1 MATIGSTSEQ
11 EPLPVAAQ
19 RQSQGF
25 FSGRL
30 GLKRREAA
38 LAYLIILPAMIIIGL
53 FGIFPLIF
61 SVYQSTRAGLN
72 NIVGRP
78 DGFGQYVRAI
88 DSLAYVMAFGIAIVC
103 IIMAVNSIKEQ
114 GKQAQKYD
122 NSLWQWCIP
131 AIFTGIGFAALIRW
145 VFAFMPGLLEV
156 GEQINDLRKA
166 NSGISNDEVNVAFR
180 GFIGDAW
187 RLDGVNQQF
196 WMAVGLVALG
206 IIIYQVINR
215 MPSLTSGHADDYFS
229 GLMSASFL
237 LTIAGGLSWI
247 TVNAINLAIIEAI
260 EDGEALPIWSQ
271 VITIGA
277 GFLLFYVAWMIW
289 SQASN
294 AQSNLTLGLRLIAAV
309 LIMIGGWILISEL
322 PSVIAEGKS
331 DWWEGL
337 ATTTWYAV
345 IALPIQLFLGLFL
358 ATLMFGE
365 IKGQTLFRVLFF
377 LPYITPQVGAAAAF
391 CIIFSGNP
399 NSPMN
404 RIYTALGLETRG
416 WLAEPKGIFELIAAN
431 FGGWE
436 WTDSIAG
443 PSLALVV
450 AIVYGIWTY
459 TGYNMIFFLSGLGN
473 ISKELYEAASI
484 DGANR
489 WQKFRN
495 ITFPLISPITYFL
508 TIISIIG
515 IFKVFTSV
523 FVLRTE
529 QARGTMD
536 TASIVIF
543 DAFNRDTRYGYASA
557 LGIILLVIIISIST
571 ITNNLT
577 QDKVHYD

>member
-11 EPLPVAAQ
+11 ESAPAAAR

-78 DGFGQYVRAI
+78 DGFGQYVRGI
-88 DSLAYVMAFGIAIVC
+88 DSLAYVMAFGIAIVF
-103 IIMAVNSIKEQ
+103 IVMAVNSIREQ
-114 GKQAQKYD
+114 GKLAEKYGS
-122 NSLWQWCIP
+122 SLWQWTIP

-145 VFAFMPGLLEV
+145 VFAFLPGLLEV

-166 NSGISNDEVNVAFR
+166 NSGISIDEVNVAFR
-180 GFIGDAW
+180 GFIADAW
-187 RLDGVNQQF
+187 RLEGVNQQF
-196 WMAVGLVALG
+196 WFAIGLVVLG
-206 IIIYQVINR
+206 LVIYQVFQRI
-215 MPSLTSGHADDYFS
+215 PSLASGSADDYYA

-237 LTIAGGLSWI
+237 LTIAGGLGWV
-247 TVNAINLAIIEAI
+247 TVNAINDAIAEAL
-260 EDGEALPIWSQ
+260 ENGEGLPIWSQ

-277 GFLLFYVAWMIW
+277 GFLLFYVAWLIW
-289 SQASN
+289 KNASN
-294 AQSNLTLGLRLIAAV
+294 ANSNIMLGLRLLAAV
-309 LIMIGGWILISEL
+309 MIMIGGWILISEL
-322 PSVIAEGKS
+322 PAVIAEGKS

-337 ATTTWYAV
+337 SATTWYAV
-345 IALPIQLFLGLFL
+345 IALPIELFLGLFL
-358 ATLMFGE
+358 ATLMFGD
-365 IKGQTLFRVLFF
+365 IRGQTLFRVLFF
-377 LPYITPQVGAAAAF
+377 LPFITPQVGAAAAF
-391 CIIFSGNP
+391 RIIFSGNP
-399 NSPMN
+399 TGPMN
-404 RIYTALGLETRG
+404 RIYTALGLEPRG
-416 WLAEPKGIFELIAAN
+416 WLAESKGVFELMAAN

-436 WTDSIAG
+436 WTEWLAG

-450 AIVYGIWTY
+450 AIIYGIWTY

-508 TIISIIG
+508 TIIGIIG

-523 FVLRTE
+523 FVLRTD

-577 QDKVHYD
+577 QDRVHYD

>member
-11 EPLPVAAQ
+11 DPQTITA
-19 RQSQGF
+19 RQESQGF

-38 LAYLIILPAMIIIGL
+38 LAYLFILPAMIIIGL

-61 SVYQSTRAGLN
+61 SAYQSTRAGLN

-88 DSLAYVMAFGIAIVC
+88 DSLAYIMAFGIAIVC
-103 IIMAVNSIKEQ
+103 IVMAINSIRAQ
-114 GKQAQKYD
+114 GKLADKHGS
-122 NSLWQWCIP
+122 SLWQWNIP
-131 AIFTGIGFAALIRW
+131 AIITGIGFAALIRW
-145 VFAFMPGLLEV
+145 IFNFLPGLLEV
-156 GEQINDLRKA
+156 GENINDLRKA
-166 NSGISNDEVNVAFR
+166 NSGISNDEVNEAFR

-196 WMAVGLVALG
+196 WLAIGLVVLG
-206 IIIYQVINR
+206 IVIYQLFQRI
-215 MPSLTSGHADDYFS
+215 PSLSSGFGDEFYA

-247 TVNAINLAIIEAI
+247 TVNAINAAIAESL
-260 EDGEALPIWSQ
+260 EKGEGLPIWSQ

-277 GFLLFYVAWMIW
+277 GFLLFYVAWLIW
-289 SQASN
+289 SNAPNANSN
-294 AQSNLTLGLRLIAAV
+294 FTLGLRLLAAV
-309 LIMIGGWILISEL
+309 MIMIGGWILIGEL
-322 PSVIAEGKS
+322 PAVIAEGKS

-337 ATTTWYAV
+337 SATTWYALV
-345 IALPIQLFLGLFL
+345 ALPIELFLGLFL
-358 ATLMFGE
+358 ATLMFGDVR
-365 IKGQTLFRVLFF
+365 GQTLFRVLFF
-377 LPYITPQVGAAAAF
+377 LPFITPQVGAAAAF
-391 CIIFSGNP
+391 RIIFSGNP
-399 NSPMN
+399 TGPMN
-404 RIYTALGLETRG
+404 RIIGYLGLEPRG
-416 WLAEPKGIFELIAAN
+416 WLAEPKGIFELFASN

-436 WTDSIAG
+436 WTNWIAG

-450 AIVYGIWTY
+450 AIIFGIWSY

-489 WQKFRN
+489 WQKFRS

-508 TIISIIG
+508 TIIGIIG

-523 FVLRTE
+523 FVLRTD

-557 LGIILLVIIISIST
+557 LGIVLLIIIISIST

-577 QDKVHYD
+577 QDKVFYD